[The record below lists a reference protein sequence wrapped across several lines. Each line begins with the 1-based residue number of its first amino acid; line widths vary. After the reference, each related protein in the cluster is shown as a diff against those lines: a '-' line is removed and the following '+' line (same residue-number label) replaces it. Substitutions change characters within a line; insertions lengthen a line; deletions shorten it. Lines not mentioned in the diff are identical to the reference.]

1 MKNRNFGDWA
11 IALTVVACSVVLFL
25 ALALALSGTM
35 LGKPGRALRV
45 NFHDVMGITP
55 GAQVKYGGAMAGK
68 VAGIRMLTLQE
79 RAATGDPLNT
89 VEVTLALNDNVPP
102 LPPAPFPPQ
111 PDTSSN
117 GRFSTASFRMP
128 YPKGHTKNPFGL
140 VQSPGELGFI
150 HTGLEGKSKGTP
162 AKVGIPWRTLRLQPS
177 RYTDTKEVPDWALM
191 DLFTVPSVV
200 PAVATTLFAPY
211 GTAIAGRVN
220 LNATAAEP
228 FGLQHRAALAAV
240 LLNAR
245 KSSVVETAKLNATEA
260 ATLADAIFNRTL
272 ADKKVVGAKTLLE
285 GKQYGYT
292 AGYDSPG
299 EVAEIKGIADGGEES
314 EELVRS
320 ISNLLTTRSNVFSVY
335 SIGQAIKQT
344 PSGKLIITA
353 EQRQHSMVERYL
365 NTNNKVN
372 FRSVYFRNINP

>member
-1 MKNRNFGDWA
+1 MRDMKNRNFGDWA

-79 RAATGDPLNT
+79 RTATGDPLNN

-117 GRFSTASFRMP
+117 GRLSTASFRMP

-177 RYTDTKEVPDWALM
+177 RKTDHHRRTTPALHGRALPEHQQQGQFPQRLFPQHQPVAQSKLMSFERFKRTPHRYARNTEPKKPPD
-191 DLFTVPSVV
+191 
-200 PAVATTLFAPY
+200 
-211 GTAIAGRVN
+211 
-220 LNATAAEP
+220 
-228 FGLQHRAALAAV
+228 
-240 LLNAR
+240 
-245 KSSVVETAKLNATEA
+245 
-260 ATLADAIFNRTL
+260 RT
-272 ADKKVVGAKTLLE
+272 
-285 GKQYGYT
+285 
-292 AGYDSPG
+292 
-299 EVAEIKGIADGGEES
+299 
-314 EELVRS
+314 
-320 ISNLLTTRSNVFSVY
+320 
-335 SIGQAIKQT
+335 
-344 PSGKLIITA
+344 
-353 EQRQHSMVERYL
+353 
-365 NTNNKVN
+365 
-372 FRSVYFRNINP
+372 